1 MFEPSIKS
9 LVPPTRNRRE
19 SLRRGNDRSTV
30 EGFTRSAPNQRLI
43 RFAEELGR
51 HIRGRRLAIDVGC
64 GAGRNTIPLATLGW
78 DVLGIDM
85 SWPMLHAADNRI
97 RQQDRQVS
105 QRIRLA
111 RASMDC
117 LPLPSGRADLV
128 VAHGIWNL
136 ARTSL
141 EFRRAIRE
149 AARVA
154 RQGAALFVF
163 TFSRHTL
170 PPTAEPLAGEP
181 FVFTQ
186 FSGSPQCFL
195 AADQLVQELAEA
207 GFMPDPEEPLR
218 ELNRLAPRALT
229 IGSGP
234 VIYEGGFRRSLDR

>member
-1 MFEPSIKS
+1 MTVS
-9 LVPPTRNRRE
+9 VPPHAQPQGVTSRW
-19 SLRRGNDRSTV
+19 NDRSTV

-64 GAGRNTIPLATLGW
+64 GAGRNSIPLATLGW

-85 SWPMLHAADNRI
+85 SWPMLHAAGDRF
-97 RQQDRQVS
+97 RQQDGQLSR
-105 QRIRLA
+105 RIRLA
-111 RASMDC
+111 RASMDR
-117 LPLPSGRADLV
+117 LPAASGCADLV

-136 ARTSL
+136 ARTSR

-195 AADQLVQELAEA
+195 TADQLAQELADA

-229 IGSGP
+229 TASGP